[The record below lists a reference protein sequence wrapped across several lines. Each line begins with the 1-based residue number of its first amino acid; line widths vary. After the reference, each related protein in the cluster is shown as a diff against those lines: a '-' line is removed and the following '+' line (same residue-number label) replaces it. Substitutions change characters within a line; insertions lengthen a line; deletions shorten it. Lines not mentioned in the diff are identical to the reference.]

1 MSNKRAVFAINWA
14 EVESL
19 AAGRHDNPHHILGM
33 HESIDGVYIN
43 AYIPGAE
50 SVTAVSTNTK
60 DTFNLVSDRVPGFF
74 TVKIPDKKSFV
85 YYYIVKYPEGSRNG
99 IIDGGKKGNT
109 ETIIDPYS
117 FEPVMD
123 PIDISKFADGIHYEI
138 YEKMGAHPCMLDG
151 VEGVLFAVW
160 APRAV
165 RVSVVGNFNGWNGK
179 LHAMRRIEYSGIFE
193 LFIPGLKAGEIY
205 KYEIQNAAGKTF
217 MKPDPYGNAAEL
229 RPGNAS
235 MIADLSYEW
244 TDADYMKKLSEEAVV
259 DKNSGLKRVSSK
271 SENSGNNQVE
281 KSDVSKKSIRKEVP
295 MNIYEVHL
303 GSFRRPT
310 DGREFFTYKEIAKE
324 IAKYVAD
331 MGYTHVELMPVM
343 EHENDSSFG
352 YQTSSFYAPTSRYG
366 TPADFMYFVD
376 YMHSKGIGVIC
387 DWVPSQFP
395 MNESGLARFDG
406 EPLYEPADKRRSEN
420 PRWGTYI
427 FDYGRNEVRNYLIS
441 NALYWVSKY
450 HLDGLRIDSAA
461 SMLYLDYGRS
471 YGNWI
476 PNEYGGNENLDAI
489 KFFKELNTIINERF
503 PYCKMIVEEES
514 GWPMLTDDVSE
525 GGMGF
530 DYQWNMSWMNNLL
543 SYMALDPLYRK
554 YEHKKLIDSLG
565 TAYDEN
571 YILEFS
577 HNEVVG
583 GKGSIVDQMP
593 GGYEEKFS
601 NLRLLY
607 GCMLTHPG
615 KKLLAMGQ
623 EFAQFKEFSA
633 SGELEWDLLD
643 FDAHTILR
651 NYVKAL
657 NHFYKKEPALYLLDN
672 NTDGFEWINN
682 TAANE
687 SVVSFLRK
695 THKKE
700 DTLLIV
706 CNFTPMSY
714 KDYKVGVP
722 CVGNYKEIFSS
733 EMTEFGG
740 DGSVNPHVRASK
752 RSTCDGRRNSLVISL
767 APLSMS
773 IFKLTKEEA
782 VPYEEKKEESKISG
796 AKGKTAAGKSKV
808 TSAKS
813 KTASTKV
820 VTTKATSKSST
831 VGSKT
836 SAKSS
841 EVKKQAATKTQVA
854 TKKPAAAKS
863 STAKKPTAAKSSIT
877 KKPTAAKSST
887 AKKSTAAKSSTTK
900 KSTAAKGSTAKKVAS
915 AKSSEKAVPKKTTTG
930 KSSKN

>member
-1 MSNKRAVFAINWA
+1 MTTNKRSVFAINWA
-14 EVESL
+14 EVELL
-19 AAGRHDNPHHILGM
+19 AAGHHDNPHHILGM
-33 HESIDGVYIN
+33 HESVDGVYIN
-43 AYIPGAE
+43 AYFPGAE
-50 SVTAVSTNTK
+50 SVTAVSKNTK
-60 DTFNLVSDRVPGFF
+60 DTFNLTSDRIPGFF
-74 TVKIPDKKSFV
+74 TIKIPEKQSFV
-85 YYYIVKYPEGSRNG
+85 YYYVVNYP
-99 IIDGGKKGNT
+99 DGK
-109 ETIIDPYS
+109 EEEIIDPYS
-117 FEPVMD
+117 FEPVID
-123 PIDISKFADGIHYEI
+123 PIDISRFGDGIHYEI
-138 YEKMGAHPCMLDG
+138 FEKMGAHPCMLDG

-165 RVSVVGNFNGWNGK
+165 RVSVVGNFNKWNGRI
-179 LHAMRRIEYSGIFE
+179 HVMRRIEYSGIFE

-205 KYEIQNAAGKTF
+205 KYEIQNGNGNTF
-217 MKPDPYGNAAEL
+217 MKPDPYANACVL

-244 TDADYMKKLSEEAVV
+244 KDSDYMKS
-259 DKNSGLKRVSSK
+259 LKA
-271 SENSGNNQVE
+271 NAG
-281 KSDVSKKSIRKEVP
+281 KEMP

-303 GSFRRPT
+303 GSFKRPK
-310 DGREFFTYKEIAKE
+310 DGREFFTYREIAKE
-324 IAKYVAD
+324 LADYVAD

-366 TPADFMYFVD
+366 KPDDFMYFVD

-395 MNESGLARFDG
+395 MNENGIARFDG
-406 EPLYEPADKRRSEN
+406 EPLYEPSDKRRSEN
-420 PRWGTYI
+420 VRWGTYI
-427 FDYGRNEVRNYLIS
+427 FDYGRNEVRNYLVS
-441 NALYWVSKY
+441 NAIYWVSKY

-476 PNEYGGNENLDAI
+476 PNQYGGNENLDAI
-489 KFFKELNTIINERF
+489 AFFKELNKIIKERYA
-503 PYCKMIVEEES
+503 YCRMIVEEES
-514 GWPMLTDDVSE
+514 GWPMLTNDESE

-530 DYQWNMSWMNNLL
+530 DYQWNMSWMKNLL

-583 GKGSIVDQMP
+583 GKGSIAFQMP

-623 EFAQFKEFSA
+623 EFAQFKEFSEN
-633 SGELEWDLLD
+633 GELEWDLLD
-643 FDAHTILR
+643 FDAHTILK

-672 NTDGFEWINN
+672 NADGFEWINN

-687 SVVSFLRK
+687 SIVSFLRK
-695 THKKE
+695 TKKKE

-706 CNFTPMSY
+706 CNFTPNSY
-714 KDYKVGVP
+714 KSYKVGVP
-722 CVGNYKEIFSS
+722 YVGNYKEIFSS
-733 EMTEFGG
+733 EELEYGG
-740 DGSVNPHVRASK
+740 DGSVNPYVRASK
-752 RSTCDGRRNSLVISL
+752 RSTCDGRRNSLMISL

-773 IFKLTKEEA
+773 IFKLTDEEA
-782 VPYEEKKEESKISG
+782 VPYEEEKKEE
-796 AKGKTAAGKSKV
+796 
-808 TSAKS
+808 
-813 KTASTKV
+813 
-820 VTTKATSKSST
+820 
-831 VGSKT
+831 
-836 SAKSS
+836 
-841 EVKKQAATKTQVA
+841 VKDG
-854 TKKPAAAKS
+854 
-863 STAKKPTAAKSSIT
+863 
-877 KKPTAAKSST
+877 
-887 AKKSTAAKSSTTK
+887 KSTAAKSRGTKKAAASKKTAANKTAVK
-900 KSTAAKGSTAKKVAS
+900 KSTAKESAAKKGTSAKSSGAKKAAAAKKTAAKKSTAKESTAKKGTA
-915 AKSSEKAVPKKTTTG
+915 AKSSGAKNKTAAKDSG
-930 KSSKN
+930 N

>member
-14 EVESL
+14 EVEAL

-33 HESIDGVYIN
+33 HETVDGVYIN

-85 YYYIVKYPEGSRNG
+85 YYYVVKLPAGSRNG
-99 IIDGGKKGNT
+99 VIDNGKKDDT
-109 ETIIDPYS
+109 VTMIDPYS

-123 PIDISKFADGIHYEI
+123 PIDISKFADGIHYDI
-138 YEKMGAHPCMLDG
+138 FEKMGAHPCMLDG

-205 KYEIQNAAGKTF
+205 KYEIQNAGGNTF
-217 MKPDPYGNAAEL
+217 MKPDPYGNGAEL

-244 TDADYMKKLSEEAVV
+244 RDEDYMKKLQAEITGTQ
-259 DKNSGLKRVSSK
+259 KT
-271 SENSGNNQVE
+271 
-281 KSDVSKKSIRKEVP
+281 IRKEVP

-303 GSFRRPT
+303 GSFKRPD
-310 DGREFFTYKEIAKE
+310 DGREFFTYREIAKE
-324 IAKYVAD
+324 LAKYVAD

-343 EHENDSSFG
+343 EHESDSSFG

-441 NALYWVSKY
+441 NAIYWVSKY

-489 KFFKELNTIINERF
+489 KFFKELNTVINERF

-623 EFAQFKEFSA
+623 EFAQFKEVSA
-633 SGELEWDLLD
+633 TGELEWDLLD

-651 NYVKAL
+651 DYVKAL

-672 NTDGFEWINN
+672 NADGFEWINN

-687 SVVSFLRK
+687 SIVSFLRK
-695 THKKE
+695 TNKKE

-706 CNFTPMSY
+706 CNFTPTAY
-714 KDYKVGVP
+714 KNYKVGVP
-722 CVGNYKEIFSS
+722 YVGNYKEIFSS
-733 EMTEFGG
+733 EKLEFGG
-740 DGSVNPHVRASK
+740 DGSVNPYVRASK

-782 VPYEEKKEESKISG
+782 VPYEEEKEESKSSG
-796 AKGKTAAGKSKV
+796 AKGKTAASKSKT
-808 TSAKS
+808 TSAKRMTVS
-813 KTASTKV
+813 EKADTAKTASKSK
-820 VTTKATSKSST
+820 KAS
-831 VGSKT
+831 SKT

-841 EVKKQAATKTQVA
+841 TEKKPTATKTQATGKKQAATKTQAA
-854 TKKPAAAKS
+854 TKKPAVAKR
-863 STAKKPTAAKSSIT
+863 
-877 KKPTAAKSST
+877 
-887 AKKSTAAKSSTTK
+887 STTK
-900 KSTAAKGSTAKKVAS
+900 KTTE
-915 AKSSEKAVPKKTTTG
+915 AKSSAKAVPKKTTTG
-930 KSSKN
+930 KNSKNK

>member
-33 HESIDGVYIN
+33 HESTDGVYIN

-60 DTFNLVSDRVPGFF
+60 DTFNLTSDRVPGFF
-74 TVKIPDKKSFV
+74 TVKIPEKSSFV
-85 YYYIVKYPEGSRNG
+85 YYYVVSYP
-99 IIDGGKKGNT
+99 DGTK
-109 ETIIDPYS
+109 EEIIDPYS

-123 PIDISKFADGIHYEI
+123 SIDISKFADGIHYEI

-179 LHAMRRIEYSGIFE
+179 IHAMRRIEYSGIFE
-193 LFIPGLKAGEIY
+193 LFIPGLKEGEIY
-205 KYEIQNAAGKTF
+205 KYEIQNSNGNTF
-217 MKPDPYGNAAEL
+217 MKPDPYGNACEL

-235 MIADLSYEW
+235 MIADLSYKW
-244 TDADYMKKLSEEAVV
+244 KDSDYMNGLS
-259 DKNSGLKRVSSK
+259 
-271 SENSGNNQVE
+271 SEMAAGASVAKQE
-281 KSDVSKKSIRKEVP
+281 LP

-303 GSFRRPT
+303 GSFKRPD
-310 DGREFFTYKEIAKE
+310 DGREFFTYREIAKE
-324 IAKYVAD
+324 LAKYVAD
-331 MGYTHVELMPVM
+331 MGYTHVELMPIM
-343 EHENDSSFG
+343 EHEIDSTFG

-366 TPADFMYFVD
+366 TPSDFMYFVD

-387 DWVPSQFP
+387 DWVPSHFP
-395 MNESGLARFDG
+395 MNEGGIARFDG
-406 EPLYEPADKRRSEN
+406 EPLYEPEDKRRSEN

-427 FDYGRNEVRNYLIS
+427 FDYGRKEVKNYLIS

-476 PNEYGGNENLDAI
+476 PNQYGGNENLDAI
-489 KFFKELNTIINERF
+489 EFLKELNTIINDRF
-503 PYCKMIVEEES
+503 PYCMMIVEDES
-514 GWPMLTDDVSE
+514 GWPMLTENVE
-525 GGMGF
+525 QGGMGF
-530 DYQWNMSWMNNLL
+530 DYQWNMSWMHNLL

-615 KKLLAMGQ
+615 KKLLSMGQ
-623 EFAQFKEFSA
+623 EFAQFKEFSEN
-633 SGELEWDLLD
+633 GELEWDLLD

-657 NHFYKKEPALYLLDN
+657 NHFYKNEPALFALDN
-672 NTDGFEWINN
+672 NADGFEWINN

-687 SVVSFLRK
+687 SIVSFLRK
-695 THKKE
+695 TGKKE

-706 CNFTPMSY
+706 CNFTPASY
-714 KDYKVGVP
+714 KEYKVGVP
-722 CVGNYKEIFSS
+722 NVGNYKEIFSS
-733 EMTEFGG
+733 ELEKFGG
-740 DGSVNPHVRASK
+740 DGSVNPYVRASR
-752 RSTCDGRRNSLVISL
+752 RSTCDGKRNSIVISL

-773 IFKLTKEEA
+773 IFKLTDEEA
-782 VPYEEKKEESKISG
+782 VPYEDEKEKAVGKKSVSK
-796 AKGKTAAGKSKV
+796 KT
-808 TSAKS
+808 TSNK
-813 KTASTKV
+813 
-820 VTTKATSKSST
+820 
-831 VGSKT
+831 
-836 SAKSS
+836 
-841 EVKKQAATKTQVA
+841 AATKKTGESV
-854 TKKPAAAKS
+854 
-863 STAKKPTAAKSSIT
+863 AKKSVAKKTTGKKTAETKGKST
-877 KKPTAAKSST
+877 VV
-887 AKKSTAAKSSTTK
+887 KKSTA
-900 KSTAAKGSTAKKVAS
+900 
-915 AKSSEKAVPKKTTTG
+915 
-930 KSSKN
+930 KNE

>member
-1 MSNKRAVFAINWA
+1 MANKRSVFAINWA
-14 EVESL
+14 EVEAL

-43 AYIPGAE
+43 AYMPGAE

-60 DTFNLVSDRVPGFF
+60 ETFNLTSDRIPGFF

-85 YYYIVKYPEGSRNG
+85 YYYVVKYSEGSKNG
-99 IIDGGKKGNT
+99 FVDGRKKGNT
-109 ETIIDPYS
+109 VEIIDPYS
-117 FEPVMD
+117 FDSVMD
-123 PIDISKFADGIHYEI
+123 PIDISKFADGIHYDI

-179 LHAMRRIEYSGIFE
+179 VHAMRRIEYSGIFE

-205 KYEIQNAAGKTF
+205 KYEIQNANGNTF

-244 TDADYMKKLSEEAVV
+244 SDADYMKKLSAECERNVNAGFLDVAS
-259 DKNSGLKRVSSK
+259 DKKIKK
-271 SENSGNNQVE
+271 SEY
-281 KSDVSKKSIRKEVP
+281 IRKEVP

-303 GSFRRPT
+303 GSFKRPK
-310 DGREFFTYKEIAKE
+310 DGREFFTYREIVE
-324 IAKYVAD
+324 ELAKYVAD

-352 YQTSSFYAPTSRYG
+352 YRTSSFYAPTSRYG
-366 TPADFMYFVD
+366 TPTDFMYFVD

-395 MNESGLARFDG
+395 MNDGGLAVFDG

-441 NALYWVSKY
+441 NAIYWVSKY

-476 PNEYGGNENLDAI
+476 PNQYGGNENLDAI
-489 KFFKELNTIINERF
+489 AFLKELNTIINERF
-503 PYCKMIVEEES
+503 PYCKLIVEDES
-514 GWPMLTDDVSE
+514 GWPMLTEDVSD

-543 SYMALDPLYRK
+543 SYMALDPLYRR

-577 HNEVVG
+577 HNEVMG
-583 GKGSIVDQMP
+583 GKGSIVEQMP

-633 SGELEWDLLD
+633 AGELEWDLLE

-672 NTDGFEWINN
+672 NADGFEWINN

-687 SVVSFLRK
+687 SIVSFLRK
-695 THKKE
+695 TGKKE

-706 CNFTPMSY
+706 FNFTPAAY
-714 KDYKVGVP
+714 KDYKIGVP
-722 CVGNYKEIFSS
+722 HAGNYKEIFSS
-733 EMTEFGG
+733 ERIEFGG
-740 DGSVNPHVRASK
+740 DGSVNPDVRASK
-752 RSTCDGRRNSLVISL
+752 RSLCDGRRNSIVISL

-782 VPYEEKKEESKISG
+782 VPYKED
-796 AKGKTAAGKSKV
+796 
-808 TSAKS
+808 
-813 KTASTKV
+813 
-820 VTTKATSKSST
+820 KA
-831 VGSKT
+831 GSK
-836 SAKSS
+836 
-841 EVKKQAATKTQVA
+841 E
-854 TKKPAAAKS
+854 TKKKTS
-863 STAKKPTAAKSSIT
+863 G
-877 KKPTAAKSST
+877 
-887 AKKSTAAKSSTTK
+887 KSTASKRTASK
-900 KSTAAKGSTAKKVAS
+900 KI
-915 AKSSEKAVPKKTTTG
+915 KAV
-930 KSSKN
+930 